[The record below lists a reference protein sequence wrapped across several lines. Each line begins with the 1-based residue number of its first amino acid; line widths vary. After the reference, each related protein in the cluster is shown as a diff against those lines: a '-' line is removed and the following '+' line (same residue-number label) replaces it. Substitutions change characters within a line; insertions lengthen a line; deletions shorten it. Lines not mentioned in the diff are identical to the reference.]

1 MASPQQVREC
11 KATCDTA
18 VVSQEEGIRILDWP
32 FDAGSSPSNQIV
44 DDGLG
49 LVNIKFREE
58 PGRCSAAHCVASLG
72 RTPVLVALALMKV
85 E

>member
-1 MASPQQVREC
+1 MALPQQVRVC
-11 KATCDTA
+11 KATYDTA
-18 VVSQEEGIRILDWP
+18 LVSQEEGIRILDCP

-44 DDGLG
+44 DDWLS

-58 PGRCSAAHCVASLG
+58 PGCCAVHCVASLG
-72 RTPVLVALALMKV
+72 RTPVLVALALMKA